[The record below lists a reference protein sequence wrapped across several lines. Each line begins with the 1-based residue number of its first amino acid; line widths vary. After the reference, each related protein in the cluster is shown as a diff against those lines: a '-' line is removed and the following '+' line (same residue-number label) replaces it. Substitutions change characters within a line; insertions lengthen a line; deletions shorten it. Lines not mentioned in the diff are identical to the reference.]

1 MSKFPLVSVMIPC
14 YNHEKYILNAVSSAL
29 SLDYPNLEVIF
40 LDDCSTDN
48 SFEIVKNSE
57 YSKDKRLKIYRNEK
71 NLGRTRTYRKLLY
84 ELSKGDWVIM
94 LDGDDYFYDDDF
106 LKYSF
111 EKISAFL
118 NSDKIVAT
126 IGGYIK
132 KEGEIEIKNIPPSK
146 MVSGVDLVLKY
157 PDIFYSHGA
166 VIYKR
171 VDAIQIDFYRT
182 GIMSDDLESHLRL
195 FLNGDV
201 LYIDRIFYVWNVNP
215 QSTTVKA
222 SYNDYFRNINTL
234 INSVYSYGVL
244 LYPNR
249 EKDFRKWKKKAFLKL
264 SNILISVY
272 GFKDKV
278 KSKKIY
284 NDITSNVG
292 FFSFIFSS
300 TFFTFIL
307 YLFLPSGLFL
317 KLRNYAQRMRK
328 KLYRVH

>member
-1 MSKFPLVSVMIPC
+1 MYKFPFVSVMIPC
-14 YNHEKYILNAVSSAL
+14 YNHEKYILNAISSAL
-29 SLDYPNLEVIF
+29 SFNYPNLEVIF
-40 LDDCSTDN
+40 LDDCSKDN
-48 SFEIVKNSE
+48 SFEIVKNSK
-57 YSKDKRLKIYRNEK
+57 YSSDKRLKIHRNEE
-71 NLGRTRTYRKLLY
+71 NLGRTRTYRRLLY
-84 ELSKGDWVIM
+84 ELAKGEWVIM
-94 LDGDDYFYDDDF
+94 LDGDDYFYYDDF

-111 EKISAFL
+111 EKISDF
-118 NSDKIVAT
+118 NSEKIVAT

-132 KEGEIEIKNIPPSK
+132 KEGGMEIKNIPPSK
-146 MVSGVDLVLKY
+146 MVRGVDLVLKY
-157 PDIFYSHGA
+157 PHIFYSHGA

-171 VDAIQIDFYRT
+171 VDAMQIDFYRA

-201 LYIDRIFYVWNVNP
+201 LYIDKIFYVWNVNY

-222 SYNDYFRNINTL
+222 SYNDYLRNTNTL

-244 LYPNR
+244 LYPDK
-249 EKDFRKWKKKAFLKL
+249 EKDFIKWKKKAFLKL

-278 KSKKIY
+278 KYQKIY
-284 NDITSNVG
+284 KDITSNVG

-300 TFFTFIL
+300 SFFTFIL

-317 KLRNYAQRMRK
+317 KIRNYVRRVRK
-328 KLYRVH
+328 KMYNFV

>member
-1 MSKFPLVSVMIPC
+1 MSKFPFVSVMIPC
-14 YNHEKYILNAVSSAL
+14 YNHEKYILNAISSAL
-29 SLDYPNLEVIF
+29 SLNYPNLEVIF
-40 LDDCSTDN
+40 LDDCSSDN
-48 SFEIVKNSE
+48 SFEIVKNSK
-57 YSKDKRLKIYRNEK
+57 YSNDKRLKIYKNEE

-84 ELSKGDWVIM
+84 ELSKGEWVIM

-111 EKISAFL
+111 EKISDF
-118 NSDKIVAT
+118 NSEKIVSA

-157 PDIFYSHGA
+157 PDIFYAHGA

-171 VDAIQIDFYRT
+171 VNAMQIDFYRA

-201 LYIDRIFYVWNVNP
+201 LYIDRIFYVWNVNS

-222 SYNDYFRNINTL
+222 NYNDYLKNIDTL

-249 EKDFRKWKKKAFLKL
+249 KEDFKKWKKRAFLKL

-278 KSKKIY
+278 KSQKIY
-284 NDITSNVG
+284 NDIILNTG
-292 FFSFIFSS
+292 LLSFIFSS
-300 TFFTFIL
+300 TFFTFIF
-307 YLFLPSGLFL
+307 YLLLPSELFL
-317 KLRNYAQRMRK
+317 KLRNYAQKIRK
-328 KLYRVH
+328 KMYNFV

>member
-1 MSKFPLVSVMIPC
+1 MYKFPFVSVMIPC
-14 YNHEKYILNAVSSAL
+14 YNHEKYILNAISSAL
-29 SLDYPNLEVIF
+29 SFNYPNLEVIF
-40 LDDCSTDN
+40 LDDCSKDN
-48 SFEIVKNSE
+48 SFEIVKNSK
-57 YSKDKRLKIYRNEK
+57 YSSDKRLKIYRNEE
-71 NLGRTRTYRKLLY
+71 NLGRTRTYRRLLY
-84 ELSKGDWVIM
+84 ELAKGEWVIM

-111 EKISAFL
+111 EKISDF

-132 KEGEIEIKNIPPSK
+132 KEVELEIKNIPPSK
-146 MVSGVDLVLKY
+146 MVSGVALVLKY
-157 PDIFYSHGA
+157 PDIFYAHGA

-171 VDAIQIDFYRT
+171 VDAIQIDFYRAD
-182 GIMSDDLESHLRL
+182 IMSDDLESHLRL

-201 LYIDRIFYVWNVNP
+201 LYIDRIFYVWNVNS
-215 QSTTVKA
+215 QSATVKA
-222 SYNDYFRNINTL
+222 SYNDYLRNINTL
-234 INSVYSYGVL
+234 INYVHSYGVL
-244 LYPNR
+244 LYPNI

-278 KSKKIY
+278 KYQKIY

-292 FFSFIFSS
+292 LLSFIFSF
-300 TFFTFIL
+300 TFFTFIF

-317 KLRNYAQRMRK
+317 KLRNYAQRIRK

>member
-1 MSKFPLVSVMIPC
+1 MSKFPFVSVMIPC
-14 YNHEKYILNAVSSAL
+14 YNHEKYILEAVSSAL
-29 SLDYPNLEVIF
+29 SLNYPNLEVIF
-40 LDDCSTDN
+40 LDDCSSDN
-48 SFEIVKNSE
+48 SFEIVKNSK
-57 YSKDKRLKIYRNEK
+57 YSNDKRLKIYRNEK

-84 ELSKGDWVIM
+84 ELSKGEWVIM
-94 LDGDDYFYDDDF
+94 LDGDDYFYDNDF

-111 EKISAFL
+111 EKISDF
-118 NSDKIVAT
+118 NSDKIVAA

-132 KEGEIEIKNIPPSK
+132 REVELEIKNIPPSK

-171 VDAIQIDFYRT
+171 VDAMQIDFYRA

-201 LYIDRIFYVWNVNP
+201 LYIDRIFYVWNVN
-215 QSTTVKA
+215 SESATVNS
-222 SYNDYFRNINTL
+222 SYDDYLKNIKIL
-234 INSVYSYGVL
+234 IESVYSYGVSV
-244 LYPNR
+244 YPYKKN
-249 EKDFRKWKKKAFLKL
+249 DFEKWKKKSFLKL

-278 KSKKIY
+278 KSQKIY
-284 NDITSNVG
+284 NDIILNTD
-292 FFSFIFSS
+292 FLSFIFSF
-300 TFFTFIL
+300 TFFTFIF
-307 YLFLPSGLFL
+307 YLLLPSRLFL
-317 KLRNYAQRMRK
+317 KLRNYAQRIRK

>member
-1 MSKFPLVSVMIPC
+1 MIPC
-14 YNHEKYILNAVSSAL
+14 YNHEKYILKAISSAL

-40 LDDCSTDN
+40 LDDYSADS
-48 SFEIVKNSE
+48 SFEIVKNSK
-57 YSKDKRLKIYRNEK
+57 YSSDNRLKIFKNER
-71 NLGRTRTYRKLLY
+71 NLGRTKTYRKLLY

-111 EKISAFL
+111 EKISDF
-118 NSDKIVAT
+118 NSEKIVAI

-132 KEGEIEIKNIPPSK
+132 REGGIEIKNIPKSK
-146 MVSGVDLVLKY
+146 IINGVDLVLKY
-157 PDIFYSHGA
+157 PDIFYAHGA

-171 VDAIQIDFYRT
+171 VDATQIDFYRAD
-182 GIMSDDLESHLRL
+182 IMSDDLESHLRL
-195 FLNGDV
+195 FLKGDV
-201 LYIDRIFYVWNVNP
+201 LYIDRIFYVWNVNS
-215 QSTTVKA
+215 QSTTIKA
-222 SYNDYFRNINTL
+222 SYNDYLKNINTL

-244 LYPNR
+244 LYPNK

-278 KSKKIY
+278 KSQKIY
-284 NDITSNVG
+284 NDIISNTG
-292 FFSFIFSS
+292 LLSFIFSS
-300 TFFTFIL
+300 TFFTFIF
-307 YLFLPSGLFL
+307 YLLLPSELFL

-328 KLYRVH
+328 KMYNFV

>member
-1 MSKFPLVSVMIPC
+1 MYKFPFVSVMIPC
-14 YNHEKYILNAVSSAL
+14 YNHEKYILNAISSAL
-29 SLDYPNLEVIF
+29 SFNYPNLEVIF
-40 LDDCSTDN
+40 LDDCSKDN
-48 SFEIVKNSE
+48 SFEIVKNSK
-57 YSKDKRLKIYRNEK
+57 YSSDKRLKIYRNEE
-71 NLGRTRTYRKLLY
+71 NLGRTRTYRRLLY
-84 ELSKGDWVIM
+84 ELAKGEWVIM

-111 EKISAFL
+111 EKISDF

-132 KEGEIEIKNIPPSK
+132 KEVELEIKNIPPSK
-146 MVSGVDLVLKY
+146 MVSGVALVLKY
-157 PDIFYSHGA
+157 PDIFYAHGA

-171 VDAIQIDFYRT
+171 VDAIQIDFYRAD
-182 GIMSDDLESHLRL
+182 IMSDDLESHLRL

-201 LYIDRIFYVWNVNP
+201 LYIDRIFYVWNVNS
-215 QSTTVKA
+215 QSATVKA
-222 SYNDYFRNINTL
+222 SYNDYLRNINTL
-234 INSVYSYGVL
+234 INYVHSYGVL

-278 KSKKIY
+278 KYQKIY

-292 FFSFIFSS
+292 LLSFIFSF
-300 TFFTFIL
+300 TFFTFIF

-317 KLRNYAQRMRK
+317 KLRNYAQRIRK

>member
-1 MSKFPLVSVMIPC
+1 MYKFPFVSVMIPC
-14 YNHEKYILNAVSSAL
+14 YNHEKYILNAISSAL
-29 SLDYPNLEVIF
+29 SLNYPNLEVIF
-40 LDDCSTDN
+40 LDDCSKDN
-48 SFEIVKNSE
+48 SFEIVKNSK
-57 YSKDKRLKIYRNEK
+57 YSSDKRLKIHRNEE

-84 ELSKGDWVIM
+84 ELAKGEWVIM
-94 LDGDDYFYDDDF
+94 LDGDDYFYDDEF

-111 EKISAFL
+111 EKISDF
-118 NSDKIVAT
+118 NSDKIVT
-126 IGGYIK
+126 IIGGYIK
-132 KEGEIEIKNIPPSK
+132 REGGMEIKNIPPSK
-146 MVSGVDLVLKY
+146 MFRGVDLVLKY
-157 PDIFYSHGA
+157 PHIFYSHGA

-171 VDAIQIDFYRT
+171 VDAMQIDFYRA

-201 LYIDRIFYVWNVNP
+201 LYIDKIFYVWNVNS

-222 SYNDYFRNINTL
+222 SYNDYLRNTHTL

-244 LYPNR
+244 LYPDK
-249 EKDFRKWKKKAFLKL
+249 EKDFIKWKKKAFLKL

-278 KSKKIY
+278 KYQKIY

-307 YLFLPSGLFL
+307 YLFLPSGFFL
-317 KLRNYAQRMRK
+317 KIRNYVRRFRK
-328 KLYRVH
+328 KMYNFV

>member
-14 YNHEKYILNAVSSAL
+14 YNHEKYILNAISSAL

-40 LDDCSTDN
+40 LDDCSSDN
-48 SFEIVKNSE
+48 SFEIVKNSK
-57 YSKDKRLKIYRNEK
+57 YSNDKRLKIYRNEK
-71 NLGRTRTYRKLLY
+71 NLGKTRTYRELLY
-84 ELSKGDWVIM
+84 ELAKGEWVIM

-111 EKISAFL
+111 EKISDF
-118 NSDKIVAT
+118 NSDKIVAI

-132 KEGEIEIKNIPPSK
+132 REDRIEIKNIPTSK
-146 MVSGVDLVLKY
+146 IMNGVDLVLKY
-157 PDIFYSHGA
+157 PNIFYSHGA

-171 VDAIQIDFYRT
+171 VDAMQIDFYRA

-201 LYIDRIFYVWNVNP
+201 LYIDRIFYVWNVNS
-215 QSTTVKA
+215 QSATVKA
-222 SYNDYFRNINTL
+222 SYNDYLKNIDTL
-234 INSVYSYGVL
+234 INSVYSYGVS

-249 EKDFRKWKKKAFLKL
+249 KEDFKKWKKKAFLNL

-278 KSKKIY
+278 KSQKIY

-292 FFSFIFSS
+292 LLSFIFSS
-300 TFFTFIL
+300 TFFTFIF
-307 YLFLPSGLFL
+307 YLLLPSELFL

-328 KLYRVH
+328 KMYNFV

>member
-1 MSKFPLVSVMIPC
+1 MSRFPLVSVMIPC
-14 YNHEKYILNAVSSAL
+14 YNHEKYILNAISSAL
-29 SLDYPNLEVIF
+29 SLNYPNLEVIF
-40 LDDCSTDN
+40 LDDCSKDN
-48 SFEIVKNSE
+48 SFEIVKNSK
-57 YSKDKRLKIYRNEK
+57 YSSDKRLKIYRNEE

-84 ELSKGDWVIM
+84 ELSKGEWAIM
-94 LDGDDYFYDDDF
+94 LDGDDYFYDNYF

-111 EKISAFL
+111 EKISDFF
-118 NSDKIVAT
+118 NSDKIVT
-126 IGGYIK
+126 IIGGYIK
-132 KEGEIEIKNIPPSK
+132 RDVGIEIKNIPPSK

-157 PDIFYSHGA
+157 PDIFYAHGS

-171 VDAIQIDFYRT
+171 VNAMQIDFYRA

-201 LYIDRIFYVWNVNP
+201 LYIDRIFYVWNVNS

-222 SYNDYFRNINTL
+222 SYNDYLRNINTL
-234 INSVYSYGVL
+234 INYVHSYGVL

-278 KSKKIY
+278 KPQKIY
-284 NDITSNVG
+284 KDIISNTG
-292 FFSFIFSS
+292 LLSFIFSS
-300 TFFTFIL
+300 TFFTFIF
-307 YLFLPSGLFL
+307 YLLLPSELFL
-317 KLRNYAQRMRK
+317 KLRNYAQKIRK
-328 KLYRVH
+328 KMYNFV

>member
-1 MSKFPLVSVMIPC
+1 MIPC
-14 YNHEKYILNAVSSAL
+14 YNHEKYILNAISSAL
-29 SLDYPNLEVIF
+29 SFNYPNLEVIF
-40 LDDCSTDN
+40 LDDCSKDN
-48 SFEIVKNSE
+48 SFEIVKNSK
-57 YSKDKRLKIYRNEK
+57 YSSDKRLKIYRNEE
-71 NLGRTRTYRKLLY
+71 NLGRTRTYRRLLY
-84 ELSKGDWVIM
+84 ELAKGEWVIM

-111 EKISAFL
+111 EKISDF

-132 KEGEIEIKNIPPSK
+132 KEVELEIKNIPPSK
-146 MVSGVDLVLKY
+146 MVSGVALVLKY
-157 PDIFYSHGA
+157 PDIFYAHGA

-171 VDAIQIDFYRT
+171 VDAIQIDFYRAD
-182 GIMSDDLESHLRL
+182 IMSDDLESHLRL

-201 LYIDRIFYVWNVNP
+201 LYIDRIFYVWNVNS
-215 QSTTVKA
+215 QSATVKA
-222 SYNDYFRNINTL
+222 SYNDYLRNINTL
-234 INSVYSYGVL
+234 INYVHSYGVL

-278 KSKKIY
+278 KYQKIY

-292 FFSFIFSS
+292 LLSFIFSF
-300 TFFTFIL
+300 TFFTFIF

-317 KLRNYAQRMRK
+317 KLRNYAQRIRK